1 LKPFTGA
8 LLRVEGGR
16 RRRQLNHSSPGRAV
30 RGQEEEPELPDEEP
44 PEDEPDD
51 PLEDVPDPADDAP
64 PPALFSFAPDDFVS
78 DDDVEEDD

>member
-16 RRRQLNHSSPGRAV
+16 RRRQLNHSSPGRAG
-30 RGQEEEPELPDEEP
+30 RSQEEELELPDEEP

-78 DDDVEEDD
+78 DDDDEEDD